1 MGTGARRTALTL
13 RSFYSYRLLQ
23 RLYLLEIALLVQDF
37 GRWGL
42 YGDIWNNRRLLFL
55 FLVFLQSC
63 AQDLVEHIQSLTE
76 NRPHRSGAATYGGN
90 DDRKRRVS
98 QTHGGGSGL
107 PGKPGLPGS
116 VCACVF
122 ACTPSHA
129 SGCHAY
135 VNTHHVPIT
144 CVCDEAFLGARS
156 KFRQEAQPMPSGPLA
171 PPSNFWG
178 HHGDGDFADSMHKRV
193 GRLGPSSR

>member
-1 MGTGARRTALTL
+1 MGTGARRTAFTL
-13 RSFYSYRLLQ
+13 RSFYSSHLLQ

-42 YGDIWNNRRLLFL
+42 YGDIRNNRRLLFL

-63 AQDLVEHIQSLTE
+63 AEDLGEHIQSLIE
-76 NRPHRSGAATYGGN
+76 NRTPRSGAVTYGGN
-90 DDRKRRVS
+90 NGRKTRVS

-122 ACTPSHA
+122 ARTPSHA
-129 SGCHAY
+129 SVCHAY

-144 CVCDEAFLGARS
+144 CVCEQAFLGTRS
-156 KFRQEAQPMPSGPLA
+156 KFRQDAQPMPSGPLV
-171 PPSNFWG
+171 PPSNF
-178 HHGDGDFADSMHKRV
+178 
-193 GRLGPSSR
+193 